1 MDSSLKISGLRQSLF
16 LHILMSP
23 PLWTSNCICTLR
35 RWVVCVWGVSATVCV
50 CMSGCTFQC
59 VLQLFCVQSTFVC
72 FHRGTPVH
80 RESRQSQNAPPI
92 NTVGLTSWNRLV
104 FNHSLSQTGVKK
116 SACLCNFCL
125 HDCCEYIFPQV
136 ISDENPWQR
145 LCPAQCHRT
154 GEREWNCVH
163 KVIKQ
168 CWNCVVIFVDNLKR
182 EQMGSGF

>member
-16 LHILMSP
+16 
-23 PLWTSNCICTLR
+23 CIFWCHLLYEHQTAFVLYAAGL
-35 RWVVCVWGVSATVCV
+35 CVFGGVSATVCV